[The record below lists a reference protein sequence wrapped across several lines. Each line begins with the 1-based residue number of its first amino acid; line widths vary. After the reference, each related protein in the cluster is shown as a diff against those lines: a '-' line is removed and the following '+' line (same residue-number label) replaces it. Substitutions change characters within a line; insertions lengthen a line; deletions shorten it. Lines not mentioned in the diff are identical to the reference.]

1 MKAWLRPRCIGEIDM
16 LKPTT
21 NILPEPAVILDW
33 ILGRRDGEITHLFE
47 ELGSA
52 SPRLDWDPEPETF
65 ESGKLRQLNEH
76 WRGLAGDGVPA
87 RSDFYP
93 EDVAYML
100 GNLALIELCEETGDL
115 RYRLFGTTLAER
127 YERDLTGTAVA
138 ETAETLARFFAAAF
152 RGVLREQRPLYTRH
166 LPPNESEVND
176 CQRLILPF
184 ADGNGVARHLLIGH
198 LPYRAP
204 LGSVARSIG

>member
-1 MKAWLRPRCIGEIDM
+1 MLRPNTDM
-16 LKPTT
+16 
-21 NILPEPAVILDW
+21 LPEPAVILDW
-33 ILGRRDGEITHLFE
+33 IVGQRDDEITHLFE

-52 SPRLDWDPEPETF
+52 SPRLEWDPAPESF
-65 ESGKLRQLNEH
+65 ESGKLRRLNDH
-76 WRGLAGDGVPA
+76 WRGLADDGLPA

-100 GNLALIELCEETGDL
+100 GNLALIELCEQTGVL
-115 RYRLFGTTLAER
+115 RYRLFGTALAER

-138 ETAETLARFFAAAF
+138 ETSETLARFFAAAF

-166 LPPNESEVND
+166 LPPKKSEVND

-184 ADGNGVARHLLIGH
+184 ADLNGAPRHLLIGH
-198 LPYRAP
+198 LPYRSP
-204 LGSVARSIG
+204 LGSVARGGS